1 MKTIKKF
8 NEYNMPSDIYEDI
21 AKDIYPEIEELTKNG
36 DFTFEDFE
44 EFMKKRKA
52 KSHTIDGVATYLVDM
67 GINFA

>member
-1 MKTIKKF
+1 MKNIKKF
-8 NEYNMPSDIYEDI
+8 NEYNTPTDIYEDI

-44 EFMKKRKA
+44 KFMKDRDA
-52 KSHTIDGVATYLVDM
+52 KIHTIDGVATYLVNM